1 MKGNE
6 HVINQLNLRL
16 AEELTAINQY
26 IVHAEMCENWR
37 YKKLH
42 DLIFKRSIQE
52 MKHAEKLIA
61 RILFLEGIPYVSQLN
76 KIYIGADIQK
86 MHVND
91 HAAEAAA
98 IHGYNESIRIAVDA
112 GDYGTRELLESI
124 LVEEEEHIDLIEAQ
138 NDQIA
143 QMGMQNYLGEQLS

>member
-6 HVINQLNLRL
+6 LVINQLNLRL

-52 MKHAEKLIA
+52 MRHAEKLIA
-61 RILFLEGIPYVSQLN
+61 RILFLEGIPHVSQLN
-76 KIYIGADIQK
+76 KIHIGHDIQN

-98 IHGYNESIRIAVDA
+98 IHGYNESIRVTVNA
-112 GDYGTRELLESI
+112 GDNGTRELLESI

-138 NDQIA
+138 SDQIA
-143 QMGMQNYLGEQLS
+143 QMGIQSYLGEQIS